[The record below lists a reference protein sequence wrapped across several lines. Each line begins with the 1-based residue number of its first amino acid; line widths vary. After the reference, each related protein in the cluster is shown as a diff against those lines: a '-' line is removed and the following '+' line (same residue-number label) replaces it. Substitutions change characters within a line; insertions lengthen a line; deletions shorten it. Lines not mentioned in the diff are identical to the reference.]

1 MTLYYKHF
9 TATSHPKGM
18 TSFVIT
24 NNSWKV
30 YLLCE
35 TNDVRSCYIFID
47 RTNLQV
53 KDLSK
58 FKTMFRQLGKHCE
71 SGMPLTNYYDENDCH
86 YPFTFKY
93 KGKEEKVWRI
103 RQGNLRLYFVYLPPE
118 KRIILLHVWV
128 KHTDDL
134 SKSEK
139 SSLQKLAKSV
149 IDDDIASFYRR
160 IL

>member
-9 TATSHPKGM
+9 TATGHPKGM

-93 KGKEEKVWRI
+93 KGKEEKFGVFVKGIYDYISYTSPRKT
-103 RQGNLRLYFVYLPPE
+103 NYFITCLGQTH
-118 KRIILLHVWV
+118 R
-128 KHTDDL
+128 
-134 SKSEK
+134 
-139 SSLQKLAKSV
+139 
-149 IDDDIASFYRR
+149 
-160 IL
+160 

>member
-9 TATSHPKGM
+9 TATGHPKGM

-58 FKTMFRQLGKHCE
+58 FKTMFRQLGSIVNQECLSLIIMMK
-71 SGMPLTNYYDENDCH
+71 MTATILLPLNTKERKKSLAYSSREFTTIFRIPPPRKTNYFITCLGQTH
-86 YPFTFKY
+86 
-93 KGKEEKVWRI
+93 R
-103 RQGNLRLYFVYLPPE
+103 
-118 KRIILLHVWV
+118 
-128 KHTDDL
+128 
-134 SKSEK
+134 
-139 SSLQKLAKSV
+139 
-149 IDDDIASFYRR
+149 
-160 IL
+160 

>member
-9 TATSHPKGM
+9 TATGHPKGM

-86 YPFTFKY
+86 YPLPLNTKERKKKFGVFVKGIYDYISYTSPQKNELFYYMFGSNTQMIYLNQRSHLY
-93 KGKEEKVWRI
+93 K
-103 RQGNLRLYFVYLPPE
+103 N
-118 KRIILLHVWV
+118 
-128 KHTDDL
+128 
-134 SKSEK
+134 
-139 SSLQKLAKSV
+139 
-149 IDDDIASFYRR
+149 
-160 IL
+160 

>member
-9 TATSHPKGM
+9 TATGHPKGM

-58 FKTMFRQLGKHCE
+58 FKTMFRQLGSIVNQECLSLIIMMK
-71 SGMPLTNYYDENDCH
+71 MTATILLPLNTKERKKKFGVFVKGIYDYISYTSPRKTNYFITCLGQTH
-86 YPFTFKY
+86 
-93 KGKEEKVWRI
+93 R
-103 RQGNLRLYFVYLPPE
+103 
-118 KRIILLHVWV
+118 
-128 KHTDDL
+128 
-134 SKSEK
+134 
-139 SSLQKLAKSV
+139 
-149 IDDDIASFYRR
+149 
-160 IL
+160 